1 MSDTPF
7 VSVLMP
13 VRNEAAF
20 IGRGLA
26 AVLAQDY
33 PRDRMEIIIADGLSN
48 DGTREA
54 VKEAQRAVGKLGFIG
69 TFARPEP
76 LRNLPWHSRYFDS
89 LWSALEELGVPLGFH
104 SATAAGEVA
113 QIGDR
118 FGDNL
123 LLRHV
128 VSHPMENMMAMADT
142 IGGGV
147 CERHPKLKLAFLECY
162 CGWASF
168 LLHRMDN
175 AMAKGRFPTAGKL
188 KPSEYFKRQCWISTE
203 HEKELPMIID
213 LLGDDNIVFSTDYP
227 HGDSDFPEGVE
238 EFLEM
243 GGVSNESRKKI
254 LWDNCA
260 RLYGLS

>member
-1 MSDTPF
+1 MIPMKRSKKLNARSESWD
-7 VSVLMP
+7 
-13 VRNEAAF
+13 
-20 IGRGLA
+20 
-26 AVLAQDY
+26 
-33 PRDRMEIIIADGLSN
+33 LS
-48 DGTREA
+48 A
-54 VKEAQRAVGKLGFIG
+54 

-147 CERHPKLKLAFLECY
+147 CERHPEIET
-162 CGWASF
+162 GVPGM
-168 LLHRMDN
+168 LLR
-175 AMAKGRFPTAGKL
+175 
-188 KPSEYFKRQCWISTE
+188 
-203 HEKELPMIID
+203 
-213 LLGDDNIVFSTDYP
+213 LGVVSPAP
-227 HGDSDFPEGVE
+227 HGQRHGEGP
-238 EFLEM
+238 LPN
-243 GGVSNESRKKI
+243 GRES
-254 LWDNCA
+254 
-260 RLYGLS
+260 